1 MRFFN
6 RVTLQTPE
14 SVELEFTLA
23 GIGNRAYALLIDYI
37 VWGLILI
44 VFLLTWAF
52 LSIQFI
58 GVIEDLIGSE
68 TRLELWLISIQ
79 LLLYFFIYVGY
90 FVFFETLW
98 QGQTPGKRYVKIRVI
113 RDDGR
118 PVRLQQATLRALLRP
133 VDDLFFLGV
142 FFIALGKREKRIGDW
157 VAGTLVIQE
166 EKPITAAN
174 FSLSESATTLA
185 NQLQTQA
192 DLSRLLPD
200 DFAVIREY
208 LQRRGGMTA
217 EARTQLSRQLAT
229 QVKDIIDLEN
239 VPQKVTANVFLEA
252 VYLAY
257 QQQSSTDS
265 SRYRI
270 SDGESPRDLS

>member
-23 GIGNRAYALLIDYI
+23 GIGNRAYALLIDYLAL
-37 VWGLILI
+37 GLIQIGCLI
-44 VFLLTWAF
+44 AWAL
-52 LSIQFI
+52 LSIQLAN
-58 GVIEDLIGSE
+58 VIEDLVGNSA
-68 TRLELWLISIQ
+68 RLQLWFFAI
-79 LLLYFFIYVGY
+79 LLLITFFIYVGY
-90 FVFFETLW
+90 FVFFEAIW

-118 PVRLQQATLRALLRP
+118 PVGLQQSTLRALLRP
-133 VDDLFFLGV
+133 VDDIFFLGV
-142 FFIALGKREKRIGDW
+142 FLIALGKREKRLGDF

-166 EKPITAAN
+166 EQPVA
-174 FSLSESATTLA
+174 SATFPLSDQAQTLA
-185 NQLQTQA
+185 DQLQLEA
-192 DLSRLLPD
+192 DLSRLLPE

-208 LQRRGGMTA
+208 LQRRQAMTS
-217 EARTQLSRQLAT
+217 EAKTELSRQLAH
-229 QVKDIIDLEN
+229 QVKEVIGLEK

-257 QQQSSTDS
+257 QQQSSS
-265 SRYRI
+265 F
-270 SDGESPRDLS
+270 

>member
-6 RVTLQTPE
+6 RITLQTPE

-37 VWGLILI
+37 VWALIWI
-44 VFLLTWAF
+44 VFLVAWAF
-52 LSIQFI
+52 LSIQLSD
-58 GVIEDLIGSE
+58 VIESWVGSDSK
-68 TRLELWLISIQ
+68 LQLWLLSIQ
-79 LLLYFFIYVGY
+79 LLIGFALNVGY

-118 PVRLQQATLRALLRP
+118 PLRLQQATLRALLRP
-133 VDDLFFLGV
+133 VDDLLFLGV
-142 FFIALGKREKRIGDW
+142 FFIVLGKREKRLGDW

-166 EKPITAAN
+166 EQPVTAAS
-174 FSLSESATTLA
+174 FPMSDQAQPLA
-185 NQLQTQA
+185 ELLLENA

-217 EARTQLSRQLAT
+217 NARTELSRKLADR
-229 QVKDIIDLEN
+229 VKEVIALET
-239 VPQKVTANVFLEA
+239 VPPKVSANVFLEA

-257 QQQSSTDS
+257 QQQSSD
-265 SRYRI
+265 
-270 SDGESPRDLS
+270 